1 MRANAYIIF
10 FCDLGVTGL
19 SVVFAN
25 DTKRESQLTTLR
37 RSVVSVKADEKCYRK
52 FFVGNMPPT
61 GFKSS
66 TGKAK
71 NIRYICQQPSKYRTP
86 FFAAMFDLNYGIPIY
101 AAYVVKQQQANKF
114 GSASRGGQK
123 FRQEPGERQRVINIT
138 LTYLQKS
145 R

>member
-10 FCDLGVTGL
+10 FCDLGVAGL

-25 DTKRESQLTTLR
+25 DTKQESQLTTLR

-71 NIRYICQQPSKYRTP
+71 NIRYICQ
-86 FFAAMFDLNYGIPIY
+86 
-101 AAYVVKQQQANKF
+101 
-114 GSASRGGQK
+114 
-123 FRQEPGERQRVINIT
+123 
-138 LTYLQKS
+138 
-145 R
+145 